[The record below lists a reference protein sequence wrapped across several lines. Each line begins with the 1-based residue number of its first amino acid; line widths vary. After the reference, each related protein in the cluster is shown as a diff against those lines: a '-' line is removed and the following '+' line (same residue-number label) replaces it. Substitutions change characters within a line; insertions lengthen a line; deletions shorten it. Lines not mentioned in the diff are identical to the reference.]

1 MAKVSASALEAR
13 EMGYLKSDDVI
24 IANPNE
30 LLYVAKQQALSL
42 LESGFKSPLD
52 ATFKVVGKAGYANIM
67 AQIAKTSVDCNRKV
81 VAEIVTGANIKRA
94 KGLFKPPVKNNN
106 NIN

>member
-1 MAKVSASALEAR
+1 
-13 EMGYLKSDDVI
+13 
-24 IANPNE
+24 
-30 LLYVAKQQALSL
+30 
-42 LESGFKSPLD
+42 
-52 ATFKVVGKAGYANIM
+52 M